1 MNQISLLEYH
11 KTQLSRKK
19 KTEPEKEVRDY
30 VFSDPDSL
38 YTDKKPKK
46 DIEESILYE
55 EESDID
61 SIIISCLDSEKEEL
75 LDKLEAYKQSIEK
88 IKTFKTQIE
97 EKISKGLKKIKF
109 KIKPHNDI
117 YILEIK
123 YVNKDT
129 DIFDYTNKN
138 KDIIDVINK
147 SDLFFNKASITI
159 TDQGTMGNVI
169 CAKSKGKLLLI
180 EKQMFQIEENN
191 IEIFDKPRLIENISG
206 KFSSTIGIL
215 RNVPVTKYTENLN
228 KRIYCKELWMN
239 VKKSRL
245 AEGSL
250 SLADH
255 PDDEGSVLSITGVWH
270 NFRLTEKIGYADLY
284 LVGDLGKLL
293 MEVVRAGGKIG
304 TYGR

>member
-75 LDKLEAYKQSIEK
+75 LDKLEAYK
-88 IKTFKTQIE
+88 
-97 EKISKGLKKIKF
+97 
-109 KIKPHNDI
+109 HI

-169 CAKSKGKLLLI
+169 CVQLGLY
-180 EKQMFQIEENN
+180 
-191 IEIFDKPRLIENISG
+191 PISG
-206 KFSSTIGIL
+206 
-215 RNVPVTKYTENLN
+215 
-228 KRIYCKELWMN
+228 
-239 VKKSRL
+239 
-245 AEGSL
+245 
-250 SLADH
+250 
-255 PDDEGSVLSITGVWH
+255 
-270 NFRLTEKIGYADLY
+270 
-284 LVGDLGKLL
+284 
-293 MEVVRAGGKIG
+293 
-304 TYGR
+304 